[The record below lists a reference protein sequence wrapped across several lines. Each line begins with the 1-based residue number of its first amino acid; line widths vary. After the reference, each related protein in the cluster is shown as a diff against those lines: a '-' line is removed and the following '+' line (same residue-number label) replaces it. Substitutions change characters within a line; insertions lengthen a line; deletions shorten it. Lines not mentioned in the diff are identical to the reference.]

1 MFKFIFNFILPSVS
15 IWDGLPPRSQA
26 AILLIVFSLL
36 LSLFIFLR
44 NPTEGLQRFAKKMIG
59 LVIFFIVFAVLYLLG
74 YISLADP
81 VFHPDKTLFVD

>member
-15 IWDGLPPRSQA
+15 IWDVLPPWSVA
-26 AILLIVFSLL
+26 LIGFLLVG
-36 LSLFIFLR
+36 SLFSFLR
-44 NPTEGLQRFAKKMIG
+44 NPTEWLQRFAKKIIG